1 MTSKQE
7 SYYHQLLLAM
17 PKDNIIDLFIKLK
30 KINETYC
37 ARIDK
42 LEAQIDE
49 LITLDKL
56 LEDLSWHE

>member
-7 SYYHQLLLAM
+7 SNLRQLLSLDS
-17 PKDNIIDLFIKLK
+17 KENIIDLFIKLK
-30 KINETYC
+30 KVNETYST
-37 ARIDK
+37 RIDK

-56 LEDLSWHE
+56 LEDLS

>member
-1 MTSKQE
+1 MTNKQE
-7 SYYHQLLLAM
+7 SNLRQLLSLDS
-17 PKDNIIDLFIKLK
+17 KENIIDLFIKLK

-42 LEAQIDE
+42 LEAQIDK

>member
-1 MTSKQE
+1 MTNKQE
-7 SYYHQLLLAM
+7 SNLRKLLSLDS
-17 PKDNIIDLFIKLK
+17 KENIIDLFIKLK

-37 ARIDK
+37 DRIDN

-56 LEDLSWHE
+56 LEDLS

>member
-7 SYYHQLLLAM
+7 SNLRQLLSLDS
-17 PKDNIIDLFIKLK
+17 KENIIDLFIKLK
-30 KINETYC
+30 KVNETYST
-37 ARIDK
+37 RIDK